1 VGEMDVDILCKVIL
15 IVVFTLFSIIRI
27 QYQRLAK
34 KAKLRTI
41 IEESKKY
48 SIFLSILICYE
59 VFTLFLWLLYPEA
72 IAFGSITMSSWLR
85 YIGVVLGI
93 GALLLFVWVHQNLG
107 KYFTTKLRITAG
119 HNIINTGPYRWVR
132 HPMYTAFY
140 ILHVAS
146 FLLSANWFIGV
157 TWTAG
162 LTIIMFLR
170 VKREEAMMLDAFGE
184 HYLSYMERTGRFL
197 PRASL
202 WIPFNRKN

>member
-1 VGEMDVDILCKVIL
+1 MDVDILCKVVL
-15 IVVFTLFSIIRI
+15 IVVFTIFSIIRI

-34 KAKLRTI
+34 KAQLRTI

-59 VFTLFLWLLYPEA
+59 VLTLFLWLLYPEA
-72 IAFGSITMSSWLR
+72 IVFGSITMSSWLR
-85 YIGVVLGI
+85 YIGVALGI

-107 KYFTTKLRITAG
+107 KYFTNQLRITAG
-119 HNIINTGPYRWVR
+119 HTIINTGPYRWVR

-170 VKREEAMMLDAFGE
+170 VKREETMMLEAFGE

-197 PRASL
+197 PRTSL